1 MELTMMEKLAECP
14 TCGSRK
20 IKCVRRTWVGK
31 SRGRTYKVPNLQFY
45 ECPDCGERVFDPEAV
60 DRIEAH
66 RPSRARAL
74 SHKMTV

>member
-1 MELTMMEKLAECP
+1 MEKLTQCP
-14 TCGSRK
+14 TCASPK
-20 IKCVRRTWVGK
+20 IKPVRRTWVGT
-31 SRGRTYKVPNLQFY
+31 SGGRTYKVPNLRFY

-66 RPSRARAL
+66 RPPRSRAL